1 MQHFIIN
8 LSRKVSA
15 HATILQP
22 MVVFLSLG
30 SINTMRF
37 IFYLLVPAL
46 FIPLLS
52 LANGDTT
59 IIPLNRRIFHDK
71 IKAEQKRADRAD
83 GRLDGIVKVSTNPE
97 INLQVT
103 DAIFRKVNVLRNDIE
118 INAQLAT
125 NNDKIRY
132 LRFVESLVR
141 DFTNNWRSHKMSPAR
156 APLLVDNFSEIMF
169 ANLKGES
176 MAPFIQKVP
185 YEVGAINAEIFD
197 DNPGYNE
204 SEKILF
210 LKFCKLYPGRILEK
224 IVPYVNEP
232 FADSLVIEAF
242 NNNPSQVYSYAQA
255 ASSPQGRLIRRNT
268 DKRIITVVQ
277 LSKLQQRALFYFP
290 FLDDLINGR
299 QTVESIAKYAGTSD
313 KNYDSVGY
321 YKLLVKTEESYYPR
335 LVAGDTP
342 VAMLGSDGLVD
353 MLQRKAIQHFIN
365 PINGLHEN
373 PNPAVRFHA
382 IEPLSAD
389 DLYYMMVFGEND
401 IYTSS
406 YKYSF
411 DRMMQKMGSVPHG
424 DSLLMKV
431 NFDHFKKFIKMA
443 AEYNKLDVFLKSMP
457 GESETLMQAFV
468 SNLERTGT
476 LEDAVDVADSYG
488 SISDPALQKSMLLN
502 VEANE
507 QRCIKENSD
516 HGKRIYNLLKMIFLS
531 ADEKNGIDL
540 SKEIGIPPIY
550 TINYN
555 YLADDSGRIIE
566 QVFFYGDKDGKE
578 SFRSYLTSFPHSD
591 WQITQKKE
599 WIEIKSIKGKPVWI
613 FANLPLDNETDKDA
627 DAQKDLID
635 YMDNLGLK
643 PSIVIH
649 RGHSYHLPY
658 TIQQLSENAK
668 IIMLGSCG
676 GYQNLKTILNYAP
689 EAHIISTKQ
698 TGAKDVN
705 KPIIDALDNTLRSG
719 ENIDWRQMWAGLTNY
734 FNKAPRELK
743 ETFEDYIPPQ
753 KNLGALFIKAYSRG
767 GEEVQ

>member
-1 MQHFIIN
+1 
-8 LSRKVSA
+8 
-15 HATILQP
+15 
-22 MVVFLSLG
+22 
-30 SINTMRF
+30 MRR
-37 IFYLLVPAL
+37 IFYFLLPAFFLPL
-46 FIPLLS
+46 FS
-52 LANGDTT
+52 LAYGDTT
-59 IIPLNRRIFHDK
+59 TIPLNRQVFHDK
-71 IKAEQKRADRAD
+71 IKAEQKRADKAD
-83 GRLDGIVKVSTNPE
+83 GRIDGLIKVSSNPE

-118 INAQLAT
+118 INTTLAT

-132 LRFVESLVR
+132 LRYVEDLVR
-141 DFTNNWRSHKMSPAR
+141 DFVNNWRSHRLAPDL
-156 APLLVDNFSEIMF
+156 APLLVDNFKEIMF
-169 ANLKGES
+169 ANLNGES
-176 MAPFIQKVP
+176 MTPLIQKVP
-185 YEVGAINAEIFD
+185 YEVGIINAGIFD
-197 DNPGYNE
+197 ENSGYKE

-210 LKFCKLYPGRILEK
+210 LKFCELHPDKILAN
-224 IVPYVNEP
+224 ITPYIDEP

-242 NNNPSQVYSYAQA
+242 KNNPSQVYSYAQA
-255 ASSPQGRLIRRNT
+255 ASSPQGKLIRRNT
-268 DKRIITVVQ
+268 DKRITTIVG
-277 LSKLQQRALFYFP
+277 LSTLQQRALFYFP

-299 QTVESIAKYAGTSD
+299 QTLENIAKYAGTSNN
-313 KNYDSVGY
+313 NYDSVGY
-321 YKLLVKTEESYYPR
+321 YKLLVKTEERYYPR

-353 MLQRKAIQHFIN
+353 MLQRKAIEHFIN

-373 PNPAVRFHA
+373 PNPNVRFHA
-382 IEPLSAD
+382 IEPLNAE

-411 DRMMQKMGSVPHG
+411 DRMMQKLGPVPHG
-424 DSLLMKV
+424 DSLLMTL

-443 AEYNKLDVFLKSMP
+443 AEYAKLDVFLKSMP
-457 GESETLMQAFV
+457 AQQSETLMQAFV
-468 SNLERTGT
+468 SNLEKTKT

-488 SISDPALQKSMLLN
+488 SISDTVLQKSMVAN

-507 QRCIKENSD
+507 QRCIKDNNEK
-516 HGKRIYNLLKMIFLS
+516 GKKIYNLLKMIFLS

-540 SKEIGIPPIY
+540 SKAIGIPPVY
-550 TINYN
+550 TVSYK

-578 SFRSYLTSFPHSD
+578 SYRSYLTSFPRND
-591 WQITQKKE
+591 WQIVQKKE

-635 YMDNLGLK
+635 YMNDRGLE
-643 PSIVIH
+643 PSVVIH

-658 TIQQLSENAK
+658 TIKQLSSNAK

-676 GYQNLKTILNYAP
+676 GYQNLDTILTNAP
-689 EAHIISTKQ
+689 DAHIISTKQ

-705 KPIIDALDNTLRSG
+705 KPIIDALDNTLRNG
-719 ENIDWRQMWAGLTNY
+719 QNIDWRQMWAGLTAY
-734 FNKAPRELK
+734 FNKAPRELR
-743 ETFEDYIPPQ
+743 ETFEDYVPPQ
-753 KNLGALFIKAYSRG
+753 KNLGALFIKAYRRG
-767 GEEVQ
+767 SEDIE

>member
-1 MQHFIIN
+1 MNQSNKF
-8 LSRKVSA
+8 
-15 HATILQP
+15 ATI
-22 MVVFLSLG
+22 G
-30 SINTMRF
+30 SIFASFMYYNTMRR
-37 IFYLLVPAL
+37 IFYFLIPVLFVPL
-46 FIPLLS
+46 FT

-59 IIPLNRRIFHDK
+59 SIPLARQVFHEK
-71 IKAEQKRADRAD
+71 IIAEQKRADRAD
-83 GRLDGIVKVSTNPE
+83 GRLDGLVKVSTNPE

-103 DAIFRKVNVLRNDIE
+103 DAIFRQVNVLRNDIE
-118 INAQLAT
+118 INTQLPT

-132 LRFVESLVR
+132 LRYVEYLLK
-141 DFTNNWRSHKMSPAR
+141 DFTNDWRSHKFSPAL
-156 APLLVDNFSEIMF
+156 APLLLENFTEIMS

-176 MAPFIQKVP
+176 MVPFIEKVP
-185 YEVGAINAEIFD
+185 YEVGMINAEIFD
-197 DNPGYNE
+197 ENPGYKQ
-204 SEKILF
+204 SQKILF
-210 LKFCKLYPGRILEK
+210 LKFCKLYPDKILAS
-224 IVPYVNEP
+224 IVPYVYEP

-242 NNNPSQVYSYAQA
+242 KNNPSQVYSYAQA
-255 ASSPQGRLIRRNT
+255 TNSPQAKLIRNVN
-268 DKRIITVVQ
+268 DKRIQAVVA

-299 QTVESIAKYAGTSD
+299 QTMENIAKYAGTS
-313 KNYDSVGY
+313 NQTYDSVGY

-335 LVAGDTP
+335 LVGGDTP
-342 VAMLGSDGLVD
+342 VAMLGADGLLD
-353 MLQRKAIQHFIN
+353 MLQRKAVEHFIN

-382 IEPLSAD
+382 IEPLDDD

-406 YKYSF
+406 YKYAF
-411 DRMMQKMGSVPHG
+411 DRMMQKMGAVPHG
-424 DSLLMKV
+424 DSLLMSL

-457 GESETLMQAFV
+457 ARESETLMQAFV
-468 SNLERTGT
+468 SNLEKTGT
-476 LEDAVDVADSYG
+476 LEDAVDVADAYG
-488 SISDPALQKSMLLN
+488 SITDQVLQKSMLLN

-507 QRCIKENSD
+507 QRCLKDDNE
-516 HGKRIYNLLKMIFLS
+516 HGVKIYNLLKMIFLS
-531 ADEKNGIDL
+531 SDEKNGIDL
-540 SKEIGIPPIY
+540 SKEIGIPPVF
-550 TINYN
+550 TVNYN

-578 SFRSYLTSFPHSD
+578 SYNSYLTSFPRSE

-599 WIEIKSIKGKPVWI
+599 WIEIKSTKGKPIWI
-613 FANLPLDNETDKDA
+613 FANLPLDNATDKDA

-635 YMDNLGLK
+635 YMDGLGLK

-658 TIQQLSENAK
+658 TIKQLSENAK

-676 GYQNLKTILNYAP
+676 GYQNLKTILSYAP

-705 KPIIDALDNTLRSG
+705 KPIIDALDNTLRNG
-719 ENIDWRQMWAGLTNY
+719 ENIDWRQMWAQLTSY
-734 FNKAPRELK
+734 FNRAPRELR

-767 GEEVQ
+767 GDVVQ